1 MFALDSS
8 PAVACLCVLL
18 LNGHARLIGVRLPD
32 EINLTQVDPLATD
45 AGDVAVGDVVAAYA
59 ADAADAAAVAADE
72 VAGDA

>member
-1 MFALDSS
+1 M
-8 PAVACLCVLL
+8 PE
-18 LNGHARLIGVRLPD
+18 
-32 EINLTQVDPLATD
+32 EISLTQVVPPATD